1 MSLMELKE
9 LTKIFGSGEN
19 QMTAL
24 DKIDLTVESGQFI
37 GLTGPSGSGKTTL
50 LTIMGSLQSPTS
62 GEIYFKGQPIGN
74 LTEQKR
80 SKLRFNDFG
89 FILQGSN
96 LIPFLTVAEQFRLV
110 DRLRDGS
117 VKQSAQE
124 LLTNLGVWD
133 QRNQYPTSLS
143 GGQRQRVAIA
153 RALYG
158 QPAIIFADEPTASLD
173 SKRAIQVAKQLAD
186 ITKETGQ
193 TIVMVSH
200 DERVLKYTDK
210 LYKLLDGHLELQDSE
225 SKVF

>member
-124 LLTNLGVWD
+124 LLTNLGVWE